1 MGLKSDEMVSSQR
14 LERIPKRLFSQAANL
29 RLNIGQG
36 QNSVQMREAFHMSR
50 VSYVT
55 FLIQSVMYIS
65 STVDW

>member
-14 LERIPKRLFSQAANL
+14 LERIPKRLLNQAVNL
-29 RLNIGQG
+29 RLKIGQG
-36 QNSVQMREAFHMSR
+36 QNSVQMREAFYMSR
-50 VSYVT
+50 ISYVT